1 MPAPTRVE
9 WLPTGKAVRA
19 TGLSR
24 NTLHRWKSEGLLQE
38 GRHYRP
44 GLTERSPIR
53 WNPEAIEQAITDRRK
68 LPDRPM
74 EAC

>member
-1 MPAPTRVE
+1 MPTPTKVE
-9 WLPTGKAVRA
+9 WLPTGKATA
-19 TGLSR
+19 AIGLSR
-24 NTLHRWKSEGLLQE
+24 NTLHRWKRHDLLQE
-38 GRHYRP
+38 GVHYRR
-44 GLTERSPIR
+44 GLTPRSPIR